1 MFWTDFTVSVHFEFG
16 WGKWAL
22 RNFQGQFP
30 SGLPFS
36 AITIRTATLQWNLL
50 MRLAKGCH
58 IAANQKKCL
67 RGSNASRLCPVWRQK
82 GTRAGLFPADR
93 PLHGRQPIYFRRR
106 RLARLNRHCVIQYP
120 LVDFAPCSPTVGLL
134 APELRDPCDP
144 RIPRCCWKSSLAASR
159 PASARMGWANLDCF
173 GIRETIHGSAGVP
186 LVARSSRDLVGRP
199 SARL

>member
-1 MFWTDFTVSVHFEFG
+1 MEPLD
-16 WGKWAL
+16 
-22 RNFQGQFP
+22 
-30 SGLPFS
+30 
-36 AITIRTATLQWNLL
+36 
-50 MRLAKGCH
+50 
-58 IAANQKKCL
+58 
-67 RGSNASRLCPVWRQK
+67 ASRQRLPYRGQSK
-82 GTRAGLFPADR
+82 KMPQGLQRVTIVPCVAAER
-93 PLHGRQPIYFRRR
+93 HTSRIVSCRSSLHGRQPIYFRRR